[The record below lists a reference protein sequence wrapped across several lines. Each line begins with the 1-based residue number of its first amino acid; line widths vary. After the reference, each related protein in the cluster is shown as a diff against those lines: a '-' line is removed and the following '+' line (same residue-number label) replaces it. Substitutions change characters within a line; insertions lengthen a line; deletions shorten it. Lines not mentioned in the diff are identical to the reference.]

1 MDTEIPSTKMVTKLL
16 GGDNFSHFEIDAA
29 VSITIG
35 LAALKNGKSNI
46 PSELLQQWRGL
57 INQIETGRT
66 A

>member
-16 GGDNFSHFEIDAA
+16 EGDNFSHFEIDAA

-35 LAALKNGKSNI
+35 LTALKNTKSNI
-46 PSELLQQWRGL
+46 PLELLRKWEGL
-57 INQIETGRT
+57 INQIRVGRT